1 MCPRPCGQRDIAQRE
16 FFGFE
21 LGILT
26 LGTGLAVRLM
36 ASARNAASRAVMRM
50 PRSVIV
56 VDIGEPPV

>member
-1 MCPRPCGQRDIAQRE
+1 VNLRRGLIPLLKKL
-16 FFGFE
+16 